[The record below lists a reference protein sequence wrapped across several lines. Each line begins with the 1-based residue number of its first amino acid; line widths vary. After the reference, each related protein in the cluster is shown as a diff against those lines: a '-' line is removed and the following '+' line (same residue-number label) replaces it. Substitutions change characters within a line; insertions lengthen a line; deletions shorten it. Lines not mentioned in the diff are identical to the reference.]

1 MKYQER
7 FYRNRVYNKLLKEFN
22 VTVRETD
29 LFILS
34 DADFSDVALTSVYKH
49 RAYIESY
56 IKYYPDFLTSLTPLK
71 DDFFAPDIVR
81 DMLKA
86 ANLANVGPMAAVAGA
101 IADYVGRDILLESN
115 LESKNVIVENGGD
128 IFIKTEE
135 QVTVGVFAGDSPLS
149 YKVRIKI
156 RPEQMPV
163 GICTSSGTVGHS
175 FSYGRAD
182 AVCILA
188 KTAAIADAAATAIG
202 NVVKQKKDIREALNR
217 GRKIKEVSGILIIVG
232 DQLGACGDI
241 ELA

>member
-1 MKYQER
+1 MKFQER
-7 FYRNRVYNKLLKEFN
+7 FYRNQVYNKLLKEYSI
-22 VTVRETD
+22 TVRETD

-101 IADYVGRDILLESN
+101 IADYVGRDILLH
-115 LESKNVIVENGGD
+115 ESKNVIVENGGD
-128 IFIKTEE
+128 IFIRTEE

-182 AVCILA
+182 AVCVLA
-188 KTAAIADAAATAIG
+188 KTASIADAAATAIG
-202 NVVKQKKDIREALNR
+202 NIVKQKEDIRKALEE
-217 GRKIKEVSGILIIVG
+217 GRKMKEVSGVLIIVG

-241 ELA
+241 ELL

>member
-1 MKYQER
+1 MKFQER
-7 FYRNRVYNKLLKEFN
+7 VYRNRIYNKVLKEFN
-22 VTVRETD
+22 ITVRETD
-29 LFILS
+29 LLILS
-34 DADFSDVALTSVYKH
+34 DSDFSDVALTSVYKH

-56 IKYYPDFLTSLTPLK
+56 IKYHPDFLTSLTPLK
-71 DDFFAPDIVR
+71 DDIFAPDIVR
-81 DMLKA
+81 DMIKA
-86 ANLANVGPMAAVAGA
+86 ANIANVGPMAAVAGA
-101 IADYVGRDILLESN
+101 IADYVGRDILF

-128 IFIKTEE
+128 IFIRTEE

-156 RPEQMPV
+156 KPEQMPI

-202 NVVKQKKDIREALNR
+202 NIVKQKKDIRKALKR
-217 GRKIKEVSGILIIVG
+217 GCKIKEVSGILIIVG
-232 DQLGACGDI
+232 DQLGVCGDM
-241 ELA
+241 ELV

>member
-1 MKYQER
+1 MKFQER

-22 VTVRETD
+22 ITVRETD
-29 LFILS
+29 LLILS
-34 DADFSDVALTSVYKH
+34 DSDFSDVALTSVYKH

-56 IKYYPDFLTSLTPLK
+56 IKYHPDFLTSLTPLK
-71 DDFFAPDIVR
+71 DDIFAPDIVR

-101 IADYVGRDILLESN
+101 IADYVGRDILLES
-115 LESKNVIVENGGD
+115 KNVIVENGGD
-128 IFIKTEE
+128 IFIRTEE

-156 RPEQMPV
+156 RPEQMPL

-202 NVVKQKKDIREALNR
+202 NIVKQKQDIRKALKR
-217 GRKIKEVSGILIIVG
+217 GRKIKELSGILIIVG

-241 ELA
+241 ELV

>member
-1 MKYQER
+1 MKFQER
-7 FYRNRVYNKLLKEFN
+7 FYRNRIYNKLLKEFN
-22 VTVRETD
+22 ITVRETD

-56 IKYYPDFLTSLTPLK
+56 IKYCPDFLTSLTPLK

-101 IADYVGRDILLESN
+101 IADYVGRDILL

-128 IFIKTEE
+128 IFIRTEE

-202 NVVKQKKDIREALNR
+202 NIVKQKKDIRKALNR

-241 ELA
+241 ELV